1 MKARNIIAWI
11 FVLIFIDQTIKILI
25 NIYLGNVHFEI
36 IPSLIEFKPTFN
48 ERHSWVN
55 TLLNDNFGLNIGLI
69 PHIILYLLAGILV
82 PMYFSYFK
90 NKISDNKKLI
100 ESATTLGKELR
111 KNNFDYLDHIKEPIE
126 NLKNTPLS
134 KAIAKLLESYK
145 KILICLHDSSV
156 FKSLA
161 EILAEP
167 VPTAPSQTQNST
179 NSVE

>member
-100 ESATTLGKELR
+100 DVAAVFMTA
-111 KNNFDYLDHIKEPIE
+111 
-126 NLKNTPLS
+126 
-134 KAIAKLLESYK
+134 AIL
-145 KILICLHDSSV
+145 
-156 FKSLA
+156 
-161 EILAEP
+161 
-167 VPTAPSQTQNST
+167 
-179 NSVE
+179 